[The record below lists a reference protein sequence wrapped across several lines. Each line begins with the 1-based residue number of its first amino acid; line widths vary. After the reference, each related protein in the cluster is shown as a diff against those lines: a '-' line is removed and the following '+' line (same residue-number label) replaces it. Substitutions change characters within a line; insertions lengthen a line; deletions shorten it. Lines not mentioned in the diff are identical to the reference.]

1 MPQTAEEVA
10 LDPVQFMSLTWG
22 AFPRE
27 LPGPFPDTF
36 EAGSS
41 GETLRRL
48 TYFTPAIPA
57 ESTWLEVCSESGI
70 VRFDLLEGRGGEPKA

>member
-1 MPQTAEEVA
+1 VG
-10 LDPVQFMSLTWG
+10 S
-22 AFPRE
+22 FPSE

-36 EAGSS
+36 EEFALHPRDDVQTSYELAGSS

>member
-10 LDPVQFMSLTWG
+10 LDTH
-22 AFPRE
+22 
-27 LPGPFPDTF
+27 
-36 EAGSS
+36 
-41 GETLRRL
+41 
-48 TYFTPAIPA
+48 FTPAIPA